1 MSKKTAGNEEQK
13 RKAAREAKA
22 AGKLPSEV
30 GATTG
35 ASKQREHHGGNDSHA
50 EKIAARDQGRQGQI
64 QDQREQ
70 TSIPRASDG
79 RSRAEDVPS

>member
-1 MSKKTAGNEEQK
+1 MSKKTSGNEEQK

-22 AGKLPSEV
+22 AGKRPSEV
-30 GATTG
+30 AATTG

-50 EKIAARDQGRQGQI
+50 EKIAARDRGREGTH
-64 QDQREQ
+64 QDQRNQ
-70 TSIPRASDG
+70 TEVPRAQDG